1 MEDEEKLSGS
11 LAAIFKEFTEF
22 SQVDQDIRDQ
32 IKLKVRE
39 LEQAN
44 REAIAIIAKIHH
56 CDGLSKMEELLAN
69 VDSLIDS
76 KVKDRIAALSTVIP
90 KGQYFRFHQ
99 HFNYSLQKLV
109 FVVTLMHYMRHD
121 KLLFWA
127 PTAERLG
134 MTHDQELRDETLYL
148 DFEDYLSGVIQLSNE
163 LSRFT
168 VNCVTNGD
176 FTRPMR
182 ISAFLQEVL
191 EGFRLLNLKND
202 SLRKKFDSIK
212 YDMKKVEE
220 VVYDLSIRGL
230 VKPLASEDAATSVEK
245 SLSEVTVKDSN

>member
-1 MEDEEKLSGS
+1 MG
-11 LAAIFKEFTEF
+11 
-22 SQVDQDIRDQ
+22 
-32 IKLKVRE
+32 
-39 LEQAN
+39 N

-56 CDGLSKMEELLAN
+56 CDGLSKMEELFGN
-69 VDSLIDS
+69 VDSLIDT
-76 KVKDRIAALSTVIP
+76 KVKERITALSTVIP
-90 KGQYFRFHQ
+90 KGHYFRFHQ

-109 FVVTLMHYMRHD
+109 FITTLIHYMRED

-134 MTHDQELRDETLYL
+134 MTHDQELRDEQLYL

-176 FTRPMR
+176 FQRPMK

-191 EGFRLLNLKND
+191 EGYRLLNLKND
-202 SLRKKFDSIK
+202 NLRKKFDSIK

-230 VKPLASEDAATSVEK
+230 IKKPLAEEVEK
-245 SLSEVTVKDSN
+245 ALAELTVKDSN

>member
-22 SQVDQDIRDQ
+22 AQIDQDIRDQ

-39 LEQAN
+39 IEQCN
-44 REAIAIIAKIHH
+44 REATAILAKIHH
-56 CDGLSKMEELLAN
+56 RDGLTKLDELLAS
-69 VDSLIDS
+69 VDDLIDS
-76 KVKDRIAALSTVIP
+76 KVKERITSLSTVIP

-99 HFNYSLQKLV
+99 HFNYSLQRLI
-109 FVVTLMHYMRHD
+109 FTSALIHFLRHE
-121 KLLFWA
+121 KLLFWG
-127 PTAERLG
+127 PSAERLG
-134 MTHDQELRDETLYL
+134 MTTDKDLRDDFLYL
-148 DFEDYLSGVIQLSNE
+148 DFEDYLAGVIQLSNE

-176 FTRPMR
+176 LQRPLK

-202 SLRKKFDSIK
+202 NLRKKFDSIK

-230 VKPLASEDAATSVEK
+230 VKPLEDASI
-245 SLSEVTVKDSN
+245 SEAAAPEEPKKD

>member
-1 MEDEEKLSGS
+1 MNDEDKLSGS
-11 LAAIFKEFTEF
+11 LAKIFNEFTEF
-22 SQVDQDIRDQ
+22 AQADQDIRDQ

-39 LEQAN
+39 LEQGI
-44 REAIAIIAKIHH
+44 REAIAILAKIHH
-56 CDGLSKMEELLAN
+56 CDGLANLTDLLAS
-69 VDSLIDS
+69 VDNLLDT
-76 KVKDRIAALSTVIP
+76 RIKTGIVALSTVIP
-90 KGQYFRFHQ
+90 KGQYFRFHN

-109 FVVTLMHYMRHD
+109 FIVTLIHFLRHD
-121 KLLFWA
+121 KLTFLNE
-127 PTAERLG
+127 TAARLD
-134 MTHDQELRDETLYL
+134 MTHDQEQRDEKLYL
-148 DFEDYLSGVIQLSNE
+148 DFEDYLAGVIHLSNE

-176 FTRPMR
+176 LKRPMQ

-202 SLRKKFDSIK
+202 NLRKKFDSIK

-230 VKPLASEDAATSVEK
+230 LVKQPKEAKGAGDK
-245 SLSEVTVKDSN
+245 

>member
-1 MEDEEKLSGS
+1 
-11 LAAIFKEFTEF
+11 
-22 SQVDQDIRDQ
+22 
-32 IKLKVRE
+32 
-39 LEQAN
+39 
-44 REAIAIIAKIHH
+44 
-56 CDGLSKMEELLAN
+56 MEELLAN

-148 DFEDYLSGVIQLSNE
+148 DFEVSYYV
-163 LSRFT
+163 
-168 VNCVTNGD
+168 
-176 FTRPMR
+176 
-182 ISAFLQEVL
+182 
-191 EGFRLLNLKND
+191 
-202 SLRKKFDSIK
+202 
-212 YDMKKVEE
+212 
-220 VVYDLSIRGL
+220 
-230 VKPLASEDAATSVEK
+230 ATLWLFIFFFK
-245 SLSEVTVKDSN
+245 LIG